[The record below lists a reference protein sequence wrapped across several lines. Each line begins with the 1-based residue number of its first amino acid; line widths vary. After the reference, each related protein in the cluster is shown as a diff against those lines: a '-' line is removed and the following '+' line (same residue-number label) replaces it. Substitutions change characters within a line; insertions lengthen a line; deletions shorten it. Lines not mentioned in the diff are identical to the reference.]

1 MAKREIIVELQLQD
15 KNAVQELGRLQT
27 ETRKYQQSI
36 KLLNS
41 IIDENGYAT
50 KRQQAQI
57 GELTAKIENNRVKV
71 REMKNDLSGAT
82 DAGMRFRDKMADA
95 TLEAIRNSGI
105 IGKLDAQL
113 ATLKN
118 QMAANTATIAA
129 NEKAMAGLAAK
140 YDRGEIEAK
149 EYNAQLAVLRTQ
161 SQQAGTANEKL
172 SADVNKVSGAISG
185 LDKKVEDL
193 TADLKAGR
201 ITAEQYKAGVASI
214 NSEVAKASGA
224 FTQGVSDLKNYA
236 LGMIGVVALLQKGIE
251 AAKEIVELAGR
262 IEKTDAR
269 NRAIAGDSLPAFEEA
284 AKKTAN
290 ALGLTERQYVSL
302 AANQKLAL
310 NQLGLEGAQ
319 YDELSTKVVEYADLL
334 GDFSAGTLSTEEATK
349 LLNDALLGKT
359 KGLKELGINV
369 KASKDEL
376 DALKQEI
383 MESRGV
389 TDSQAEALANLE
401 LAFRATSAATAAFTG
416 EELALDKAQD
426 LANARMEEAKE
437 ALSKS
442 LTPAIISATEAQA
455 RYIESLSDFV
465 SEGGAFR
472 KFVAVITAG
481 FSETTLGMWEA
492 WFGDAGEAVKST
504 VEEVKK
510 APEAI
515 KGSIDAF
522 EVVGTKTRTI
532 AELRDQLKGLKEARE
547 NLLTTDAAGIAQ
559 SDKAIAALEKELKAI
574 DGSAKAI
581 DKKTEAVKKLTAAQL
596 AQFDAESAIN
606 IDARSN
612 PFAIEA
618 TDQGTFRMPDEVA
631 EVEEGLAAKIAAYDA
646 EQMAF
651 ADLQDAK
658 VQAAQAFT
666 ATLANLAGED
676 TEVARALFLLSKLA
690 AVAEVFIN
698 LQREIAAYSANP
710 TWSLFPDGGAA
721 IKAKAIAAAKIRAA
735 ASIAVIASQG
745 FEEGGFT
752 SKRSSDSEPVGVVHA
767 NEYVVPAPI
776 LRTRKG
782 KALVDQIEGIRRGLS
797 VRFAPPFV
805 SGGPTRRSGVVL
817 TSEGAGG
824 QLRAGGIASADLAR
838 AISSMPPPQVSVVE
852 FREVMRRVDVIENL
866 SKA

>member
-1 MAKREIIVELQLQD
+1 MAKREIIVELKLDD
-15 KNAVQELGRLQT
+15 KNAVAELGRLEI
-27 ETRKYQQSI
+27 ETKQYQRELR
-36 KLLNS
+36 LLNAEIAKNGTATRAQEQAVGTLNAS
-41 IIDENGYAT
+41 IRRNQT
-50 KRQQAQI
+50 
-57 GELTAKIENNRVKV
+57 VV
-71 REMKNDLSGAT
+71 RELKNDLSGAT
-82 DAGMRFRDKMADA
+82 AAGLRFRDKMA
-95 TLEAIRNSGI
+95 EASR
-105 IGKLDAQL
+105 
-113 ATLKN
+113 
-118 QMAANTATIAA
+118 
-129 NEKAMAGLAAK
+129 AGLAEFGLQA
-140 YDRGEIEAK
+140 ASV
-149 EYNAQLAVLRTQ
+149 AAVT
-161 SQQAGTANEKL
+161 TA
-172 SADVNKVSGAISG
+172 VI
-185 LDKKVEDL
+185 
-193 TADLKAGR
+193 
-201 ITAEQYKAGVASI
+201 
-214 NSEVAKASGA
+214 
-224 FTQGVSDLKNYA
+224 A
-236 LGMIGVVALLQKGIE
+236 LG
-251 AAKEIVELAGR
+251 KELFTLAGE

-269 NRAIAGDSLPAFEEA
+269 NRAIAGDSLPRFTEA
-284 AKKTAN
+284 AEANAN
-290 ALGLTERQYVSL
+290 ALGLTSREYVSL

-310 NQLGLEGAQ
+310 NQLGIEGSLV
-319 YDELSTKVVEYADLL
+319 DDLSIKVVEYADLL

-359 KGLKELGINV
+359 KGLKELGINM
-369 KASKDEL
+369 KASKEEL
-376 DALKQEI
+376 DRLKAGI
-383 MESRGV
+383 MASRGV
-389 TDSQAEALANLE
+389 TESQAEALANLE
-401 LAFRATSAATAAFTG
+401 LAFQRTAEKTGRFADENLNLDRAQDSATAR
-416 EELALDKAQD
+416 LKD
-426 LANARMEEAKE
+426 AKE
-437 ALSKS
+437 ALAVG
-442 LTPAIISATEAQA
+442 LTPAFEAATGALAGYTEVIAFNVEKLGAFAGLLSALNIPLAIAGKLMSDNADEAKKLAGDTSLAAKSTDDLEQRLGKLVKLRDDFRAVGKEAAATE
-455 RYIESLSDFV
+455 
-465 SEGGAFR
+465 
-472 KFVAVITAG
+472 
-481 FSETTLGMWEA
+481 
-492 WFGDAGEAVKST
+492 GDAEIARLEKEIALSRSKDKEAAEAEKSR
-504 VEEVKK
+504 
-510 APEAI
+510 
-515 KGSIDAF
+515 
-522 EVVGTKTRTI
+522 TKTI
-532 AELRDQLKGLKEARE
+532 AELRDKLKGLKEARE

-559 SDKAIAALEKELKAI
+559 SDKAIAAIEKELKAI

-817 TSEGAGG
+817 ASEGAGG